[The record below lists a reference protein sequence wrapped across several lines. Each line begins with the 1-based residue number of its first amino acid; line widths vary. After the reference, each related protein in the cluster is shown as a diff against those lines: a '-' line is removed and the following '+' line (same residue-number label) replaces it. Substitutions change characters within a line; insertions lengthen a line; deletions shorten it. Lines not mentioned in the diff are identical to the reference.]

1 MHSTLASKDQQA
13 QAEKKMTD
21 DVVIAESVPSTTTV
35 KMHRTLEN
43 QASQKID
50 VKEKAVDFRYVPH
63 GDGPCSCCGPWSE

>member
-13 QAEKKMTD
+13 QAEKKMTE

-35 KMHRTLEN
+35 KMHTLEN